1 MSNEQK
7 FTIPETFQPFYYKH
21 LICFC
26 ESNSFVKYP
35 LFSQCSSGAERG
47 QLTPPAAQGRR
58 GGSSPPPPP
67 PELNKK
73 REQMMKMEETR
84 E

>member
-47 QLTPPAAQGRR
+47 QLTPP
-58 GGSSPPPPP
+58 PPPLVK
-67 PELNKK
+67 EEKGTDDENGGNQRIRKEKGRKK
-73 REQMMKMEETR
+73 AKE
-84 E
+84 